1 LGWSWAY
8 LGCVEYGLALALQQE
23 CARRVLEEGAE
34 PLLLL
39 VEHPPT
45 VTLGRQARRENLR
58 LTESEYH
65 DRGIEL
71 VQIQRGGD
79 VTAHAPGQLVGYPI
93 ASLFRLKVS
102 VPNWVK
108 GNAEALRR
116 VLARRGIAASW
127 SDLHPGLWVEKRK
140 IAAFGFQISRG
151 VSRHGFALNVN
162 NDLSLFD
169 TIVPCGLRHLGVTS
183 MAALGH
189 DENCAALAPEVAREV
204 AAEFGANSLTEVARD
219 KLLAWLAAQP
229 PQGHKKAGEG
239 A

>member
-1 LGWSWAY
+1 
-8 LGCVEYGLALALQQE
+8 VEYGRALTLQQE
-23 CARRVLEEGAE
+23 CARRALEEGAG

-39 VEHPPT
+39 LEHPPT

-65 DRGIEL
+65 ARGIEL
-71 VQIQRGGD
+71 FQIQRGGD

-93 ASLFRLKVS
+93 ASLSRLKAS
-102 VPNWVK
+102 VPQWVK
-108 GNAEALRR
+108 GHAEALRR
-116 VLARRGIAASW
+116 VLARRGIDARW
-127 SDLHPGLWVEKRK
+127 SDIHPGLWVEKRK

-189 DENCAALAPEVAREV
+189 DASCAALAPEVAREV
-204 AAEFGANSLTEVARD
+204 AREFGADVPTELGRDEFLAR
-219 KLLAWLAAQP
+219 LAAEP
-229 PQGHKKAGEG
+229 PNRCEEAGGG